1 MRARFEELAEE
12 EIKQAKK
19 GRKAYI
25 KAKFN
30 SLTDPEMINLL
41 YRASRA
47 GVRISLIVRGACCLQ
62 PGVEGLSE
70 NIRVISIIDI
80 YLEHARMA
88 IFCGGGE
95 EKYFILSADWMT
107 RNLNRRIEVGT
118 PVYDPA
124 IRRQL
129 KKVFEMQWGDNV
141 KARDMAV
148 FGANEY
154 VKGEGEERC
163 RSQLALHDFYKK
175 AAEKGDEEQ

>member
-1 MRARFEELAEE
+1 MRARFEALVEE
-12 EIKQAKK
+12 EIKHAKR

-41 YRASRA
+41 YKASRA
-47 GVRISLIVRGACCLQ
+47 GVKISLIVRGACCLQ

-95 EKYFILSADWMT
+95 EKIFILSADWMT

-118 PVYDPA
+118 PIYDPA

-129 KKVFEMQWGDNV
+129 KKVFEMQWNDNV

-154 VKGEGEERC
+154 VAGGERKRC
-163 RSQLALHDFYKK
+163 RSQLALHEFYKK
-175 AAEKGDEEQ
+175 AAEKRNEE